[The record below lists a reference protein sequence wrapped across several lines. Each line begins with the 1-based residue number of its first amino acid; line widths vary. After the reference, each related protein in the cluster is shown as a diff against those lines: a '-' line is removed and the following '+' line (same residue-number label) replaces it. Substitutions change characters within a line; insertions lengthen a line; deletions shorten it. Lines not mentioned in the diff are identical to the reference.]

1 MEILRIGKYA
11 IKISLSN
18 KEAKEYKLTD
28 AEEYNDSEIKEAF
41 SKLLDNAKS
50 LTDFSYAGRKIF
62 TEIYP
67 SKDGGC
73 EVFVSTVSTEKRQNQ
88 GQDKQKNNYLHT
100 AIYEFKS
107 LNTILKACF
116 RLEEIKFKG
125 KSSVYYDFDANHY
138 FLILENIFSKELK
151 FAFLLEYA
159 KSIKASAI
167 LYVIEHYQCIVKGN
181 AVKAL
186 ASLSN

>member
-18 KEAKEYKLTD
+18 KEARDYKLID
-28 AEEYNDSEIKEAF
+28 SEEYEDDEIKEAF

-50 LTDFSYAGRKIF
+50 YTDFTYTGRKIF

-73 EVFVSTVSTEKRQNQ
+73 EVFISTVNIENKQNQ
-88 GQDKQKNNYLHT
+88 AQSKQRGLHT

-107 LNTILKACF
+107 LRRILKACF
-116 RLEEIKFKG
+116 RLNEIQFKG
-125 KSSVYYDFDANHY
+125 KSSVYYDLDTEHY

-159 KSIKASAI
+159 TVLKPSSI
-167 LYVIEHYQCIVKGN
+167 LYVIEHYQCISKAN
-181 AVKAL
+181 AVKQFANL
-186 ASLSN
+186 TN